1 MNPHGIIYH
10 YNYSITPP
18 PRDESEEQWAIQK
31 VWGKLTQL
39 LGVFVVRCPCHIF
52 SPCGHG
58 DITLTAQGDDFS
70 ETRIVQVEMYQKY
83 RAEQVNSGLMGEAEV
98 VAQHIIKKLSGVMLH
113 CKVGRRYFNNF
124 DANGGKAQLTIY
136 SGFWT
141 AMHTLN
147 DNGPQMQ
154 VDMMY
159 RALHK
164 KNIIEEL
171 HSSLD
176 LDPLLTYDSEVS
188 TEWLRRCVGTTVV
201 TQYNNKVY
209 RIKNVHFNMT
219 PHSNF
224 MMVSKETKKRE
235 QMNFMQFYK
244 SYYAKAIECER
255 QPMLEAYREEES
267 DMPIFL
273 VPELCSLTGFSD
285 DMRKDKNL
293 MTEALKQSK
302 VSPQERFNATTLLVS
317 DMASKATSGS
327 STGQGHPRE
336 LELAKTMEDWNFTVD
351 KSPLEVEARIFDPLE
366 VTFGSKKYS
375 IEDASFTRWIR
386 NGLMCPVRLEEWLF
400 IYPEADVPVLD
411 IWLRSLKDIAQVA
424 FNMFMA
430 DPKKLVCSDQK
441 TQLLPM
447 LQNHV
452 KPNTR
457 LVLLLTPQK
466 DAKKV
471 YQAFKQMTST
481 TYPCITQVVKSETI
495 RKRQSIATVLMRIV
509 LQINAKLCGPLWHMD
524 LEAPCTAPL
533 FTYPTM
539 VIGIDVHH
547 SCEGTLYVGFVASLN
562 TQCSEYYSMASEL
575 DMKSVWK
582 SMSEKIQDYT
592 REAFLTFAEKNDG
605 ILPEH
610 ILVYRASINQEDWP
624 NVKAAEIDAIRRV
637 FSAVKNKA
645 KAPYEPKL
653 TVVAISKRVGMRFFC
668 PNPDKNN
675 IKNPDPGT
683 VVDCP
688 DITGSETRSF
698 YLINQ
703 AIGKG
708 TAAPT
713 HYTVLYDNANLSP
726 NALQN
731 ISHRLSYLYYNS
743 IGSVKMPAPAQYA
756 KKIAALI
763 GTAVKLDPHK
773 RLRNSLF
780 YL

>member
-209 RIKNVHFNMT
+209 RIKNVHFDMT

-235 QMNFMQFYK
+235 QINFMQFYQ

-255 QPMLEAYREEES
+255 QPMLEAYRERDS
-267 DMPIFL
+267 DMRVFL
-273 VPELCSLTGFSD
+273 VPELCNLTGFSE
-285 DMRKDKNL
+285 DMRKDKNQ
-293 MTEALKQSK
+293 MTVALNQAK
-302 VSPQERFNATTLLVS
+302 VSPQERLNATVSLVA
-317 DMASKATSGS
+317 DMSARATEGS
-327 STGQGHPRE
+327 SFTDDKLSR
-336 LELAKTMEDWNFTVD
+336 AMKSWNFKIDSAPMEVDARTVEPFKVSFKE
-351 KSPLEVEARIFDPLE
+351 KS
-366 VTFGSKKYS
+366 FG
-375 IEDASFTRWIR
+375 IEDGGFMRWMR
-386 NGLMCPVRLEEWLF
+386 NGLQCPIRLADWLF
-400 IYPEADVPVLD
+400 IYPESDVPVLD

-424 FNMFMA
+424 FQMQML
-430 DPKKLVCSDQK
+430 DPKRIICSNQK
-441 TQLLPM
+441 AQLAGLLESHLRPTTQ
-447 LQNHV
+447 
-452 KPNTR
+452 

-466 DAKKV
+466 DSKKV
-471 YQAFKQMTST
+471 YQLFKQITCT
-481 TYPCITQVVKSETI
+481 RFPCITQVVKSETV
-495 RKRQSIATVLMRIV
+495 RKRQSIAAVLTRIV
-509 LQINAKLCGPLWHMD
+509 LQINAKLCGPLWHIS
-524 LEAPCTAPL
+524 LETPLTHPL
-533 FTYPTM
+533 FNYPTM
-539 VIGIDVHH
+539 IIGIDVYQ
-547 SCEGTLYVGFVASLN
+547 SCEGNQYLGFVASLN
-562 TQCSEYYSMASEL
+562 HSCTEYYSMASAL
-575 DMKSVWK
+575 DMDRTWE
-582 SMSEKIQDYT
+582 SMSLKIQAYT
-592 REAFLTFAEKNDG
+592 RDALLHFSRWNDG
-605 ILPEH
+605 ILPTH
-610 ILVYRASINQEDWP
+610 IVVYRASINEEDWRS
-624 NVKAAEIDAIRRV
+624 VKAMEKRR
-637 FSAVKNKA
+637 FEGCGGGNKE
-645 KAPYEPKL
+645 PYEPHL
-653 TVVAISKRVGMRFFC
+653 TFVAISRRVGMRFFS
-668 PNPDKNN
+668 PSPDRNN
-675 IKNPDPGT
+675 ITNPEPGT
-683 VVDCP
+683 VIDSSDINRP
-688 DITGSETRSF
+688 DTRSF

-703 AIGKG
+703 AVSKG
-708 TAAPT
+708 TACPT
-713 HYTVLYDNANLSP
+713 HYTVMFDSADLAPDIIHNLT
-726 NALQN
+726 
-731 ISHRLSYLYYNS
+731 HRLSFLYFNNT
-743 IGSVKMPAPAQYA
+743 GSVKMPAPAQYA
-756 KKIAALI
+756 KKIATLI
-763 GTAVKLDPHK
+763 GTAVREDPNK
-773 RLRNSLF
+773 RLQTSLF